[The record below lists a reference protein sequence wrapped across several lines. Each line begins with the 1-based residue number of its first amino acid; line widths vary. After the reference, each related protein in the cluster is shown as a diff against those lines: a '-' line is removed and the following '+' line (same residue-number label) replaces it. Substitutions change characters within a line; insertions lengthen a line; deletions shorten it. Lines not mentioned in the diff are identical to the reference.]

1 MSPPPSIGMTLFPE
15 DLAPY
20 APSERVRLLADFGK
34 AGLEHVHCGDHVSFR
49 DGYGWDGFVN
59 AATFLA
65 LHDTLHVHLGLYL
78 LPLRHPVPIA
88 RQLSTLCQ
96 YAPGRLVFGVGI
108 GGDDPHEVELCG
120 VDPKTRGKRMDE
132 CLTVLR
138 GLLRGERVDFAGRF
152 VAVENAVIRPAPDPP
167 IPILVGGRSDAAL
180 RRAATHGDGW
190 IAIWTSA
197 ARFADST
204 ARIRAFAEEAGRSV
218 PEWRNSIVVW
228 CGVDRDRDVARTAVA
243 GAMKAVY
250 KLDYEDFARWCPA
263 GSPEEIAAFVAP
275 YLDAGARDVSLVAR
289 GRTLHG
295 TIAHAAE
302 VRRLLL
308 RAR

>member
-1 MSPPPSIGMTLFPE
+1 MTLFPA
-15 DLAPY
+15 DLAPF
-20 APSERVRLLADFGK
+20 APSERARLLADF
-34 AGLEHVHCGDHVSFR
+34 AETGLEHVHCGDHVSFH

-78 LPLRHPVPIA
+78 LPLRHPVPVA

-96 YAPGRLVFGVGI
+96 YAGSRLVFGVGI

-132 CLTVLR
+132 CLEVLR
-138 GLLRGERVDFAGRF
+138 ALLRGGRVDFSGRF
-152 VAVENAVIRPAPDPP
+152 VTVENAVVRPVPDPP

-180 RRAATHGDGW
+180 RRAARYGDGW

-204 ARIRAFAEEAGRSV
+204 ARMKEFTEQAGRTI
-218 PEWRNSIVVW
+218 PTWRNSIVVW
-228 CGVDRDRDVARTAVA
+228 CGLDRDREVARNAVA
-243 GAMKAVY
+243 GAMQAIY
-250 KLDYEDFARWCPA
+250 KLDYRDFARWCPA
-263 GSPEEIAAFVAP
+263 GSPEEVAAFVAP
-275 YLDAGARDVSLVAR
+275 YLDAGAHDVSLIAR
-289 GRTLHG
+289 GRTLDDM
-295 TIAHAAE
+295 IAHAAE

-308 RAR
+308 RSR